1 MKQQDVTKPQALII
15 DTANKPRIWWLYA
28 LCDKQSQALEYAKDI
43 IKENPN
49 GINLKNLTA
58 EIKRMAKFDEVEIC
72 GMNALKTLLKQFN
85 GRFYKI
91 KTSSNRY
98 NFSTFYPLISNN

>member
-1 MKQQDVTKPQALII
+1 
-15 DTANKPRIWWLYA
+15 
-28 LCDKQSQALEYAKDI
+28 
-43 IKENPN
+43 
-49 GINLKNLTA
+49 
-58 EIKRMAKFDEVEIC
+58 MAKFDEVEIC

-98 NFSTFYPLISNN
+98 NFSTLYPLISNN